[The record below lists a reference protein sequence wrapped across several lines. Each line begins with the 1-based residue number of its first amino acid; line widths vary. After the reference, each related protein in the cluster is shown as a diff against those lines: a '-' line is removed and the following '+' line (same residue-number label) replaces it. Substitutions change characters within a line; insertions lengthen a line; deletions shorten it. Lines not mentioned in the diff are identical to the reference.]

1 MIINTRPEKQ
11 ARRLGYKIEQAELN
25 YLNIPITDITQRN
38 FLSKDEISNLKKIE
52 EFEVLIFTSIAAVKY
67 GIKIVQDFISIEDAK
82 FQFMAVGPSTSKA
95 LLSHGINSM
104 LPDTY
109 DSDGLMKLCKSMN
122 FKNILV
128 LSSSNSEMQLSKYG
142 EKVHYVFSHDV
153 IALENQIEVLRSSLN
168 QCTKILIYSKFSLDI
183 ILKNTEIGSMQNL
196 QCILPSN
203 RLAKLLPE
211 SLKKRAIVAGSALD
225 EDMFQAIQE

>member
-1 MIINTRPEKQ
+1 
-11 ARRLGYKIEQAELN
+11 
-25 YLNIPITDITQRN
+25 
-38 FLSKDEISNLKKIE
+38 
-52 EFEVLIFTSIAAVKY
+52 
-67 GIKIVQDFISIEDAK
+67 
-82 FQFMAVGPSTSKA
+82 
-95 LLSHGINSM
+95 
-104 LPDTY
+104 
-109 DSDGLMKLCKSMN
+109 MN

-128 LSSSNSEMQLSKYG
+128 LSSSNSEMQLSKYS

-153 IALENQIEVLRSSLN
+153 IALENQIGVLRSSLN

-196 QCILPSN
+196 QCILPSY
-203 RLAKLLPE
+203 RLVKLLPE

>member
-82 FQFMAVGPSTSKA
+82 FLFLAVGTSTSKA
-95 LLSHGINSM
+95 LLSH
-104 LPDTY
+104 
-109 DSDGLMKLCKSMN
+109 
-122 FKNILV
+122 
-128 LSSSNSEMQLSKYG
+128 
-142 EKVHYVFSHDV
+142 
-153 IALENQIEVLRSSLN
+153 
-168 QCTKILIYSKFSLDI
+168 
-183 ILKNTEIGSMQNL
+183 
-196 QCILPSN
+196 
-203 RLAKLLPE
+203 
-211 SLKKRAIVAGSALD
+211 
-225 EDMFQAIQE
+225 

>member
-122 FKNILV
+122 FKSILV
-128 LSSSNSEMQLSKYG
+128 LSSSNSEMQLSEYG
-142 EKVHYVFSHDV
+142 EEVCYVFSHDV
-153 IALENQIEVLRSSLN
+153 IALKNEIEVLRSSLN

-183 ILKNTEIGSMQNL
+183 ILKNTEIVSMQ
-196 QCILPSN
+196 
-203 RLAKLLPE
+203 KL
-211 SLKKRAIVAGSALD
+211 K
-225 EDMFQAIQE
+225 